1 MILNRKIVKD
11 LRETLQS
18 HLLKNMDEFE
28 ISVGNASFSDTEV
41 TYKLNVRLKG
51 AETREQSDLRIFGEM
66 DGIDTTKIADV
77 YGIKYSLVG
86 HKRKGRIR
94 PYIVKN
100 LDNNKDYLFTT
111 DMVKKFFGKG
121 EIA

>member
-18 HLLKNMDEFE
+18 NLLKNMDEFE

-51 AETREQSDLRIFGEM
+51 AETKEQSDLRIFGEM
-66 DGIDTTKIADV
+66 DGVDTTKIADV
-77 YGIKYSLVG
+77 QGIKYSLIG
-86 HKRKGRIR
+86 YNRKGRIR

-100 LDNNKDYLFTT
+100 LDTSKDYLFTT
-111 DMVKKFFGKG
+111 DMAKKFFSKG
-121 EIA
+121 EVA

>member
-51 AETREQSDLRIFGEM
+51 AETKEQSDLRIFGEM
-66 DGIDTTKIADV
+66 DGVDTTKIADV
-77 YGIKYSLVG
+77 QGIKYSLIGYTEKVESD
-86 HKRKGRIR
+86 H
-94 PYIVKN
+94 
-100 LDNNKDYLFTT
+100 T
-111 DMVKKFFGKG
+111 
-121 EIA
+121 

>member
-18 HLLKNMDEFE
+18 NLLKNMDEFE

-51 AETREQSDLRIFGEM
+51 AETKEQSDLRIFGEM
-66 DGIDTTKIADV
+66 DGVDTTKIADV
-77 YGIKYSLVG
+77 QGIKYSLIG
-86 HKRKGRIR
+86 YNRKGRIR

-100 LDNNKDYLFTT
+100 LDTNKDYLFTT
-111 DMVKKFFGKG
+111 DMAKKFFSKG
-121 EIA
+121 EVA

>member
-28 ISVGNASFSDTEV
+28 ISVGNARFSDTEV
-41 TYKLNVRLKG
+41 TYKLNLRLKG
-51 AETREQSDLRIFGEM
+51 SESEEERDLRVFAEM
-66 DGIDTTKIADV
+66 DGVDTTKIADV

-86 HKRKGRIR
+86 YKRKGRIR

-100 LDNNKDYLFTT
+100 LDNNKDYVFTT
-111 DMVKKFFGKG
+111 DMAKKFFGKG
-121 EIA
+121 EVA

>member
-51 AETREQSDLRIFGEM
+51 AESREERDLRVFGEM
-66 DGIDTTKIADV
+66 DGVDTTKIADV
-77 YGIKYSLVG
+77 QGIKYSLIG
-86 HKRKGRIR
+86 YNRKGRIR

-100 LDNNKDYLFTT
+100 LDTSKDYLFTT
-111 DMVKKFFGKG
+111 DMVKKFFSKG
-121 EIA
+121 EVA

>member
-18 HLLKNMDEFE
+18 NLLKNMDEFE

-51 AETREQSDLRIFGEM
+51 AESREERDLRVFGEM
-66 DGIDTTKIADV
+66 DGVDTTKIADV
-77 YGIKYSLVG
+77 QGIKYSLIG
-86 HKRKGRIR
+86 YNRKGRIR

-100 LDNNKDYLFTT
+100 LDTNKDYLFTT
-111 DMVKKFFGKG
+111 DMAKKFFSKG
-121 EIA
+121 EVA

>member
-18 HLLKNMDEFE
+18 NLLKNMDEFE

-51 AETREQSDLRIFGEM
+51 AESREERDLRVFGEM
-66 DGIDTTKIADV
+66 DGVDTTKIADV
-77 YGIKYSLVG
+77 QGIKYSLIG
-86 HKRKGRIR
+86 YNRKGRIR

-100 LDNNKDYLFTT
+100 LDTSKDYLFTT
-111 DMVKKFFGKG
+111 DMAKKFFSKG
-121 EIA
+121 EVA

>member
-28 ISVGNASFSDTEV
+28 ISVGKASFSDTEV

-51 AETREQSDLRIFGEM
+51 AETREQSD
-66 DGIDTTKIADV
+66 
-77 YGIKYSLVG
+77 
-86 HKRKGRIR
+86 
-94 PYIVKN
+94 
-100 LDNNKDYLFTT
+100 
-111 DMVKKFFGKG
+111 
-121 EIA
+121 